1 MNDED
6 RTKFIRGLLKDADT
20 YVALKTIGFMRNKIW
35 MLHREA
41 SELEWD
47 ISKLERGIIEKHK
60 IDFAEMIGL
69 SIIADGIF
77 KADIQKA
84 EKEKNDGCEK

>member
-1 MNDED
+1 MNDKD
-6 RTKFIRGLLKDADT
+6 RTEFVKGLLNDADT

-41 SELEWD
+41 EELEWD
-47 ISKLERGIIEKHK
+47 ISKLEREIIEKHK

-69 SIIADGIF
+69 SIIADNVF
-77 KADIQKA
+77 KADIQK
-84 EKEKNDGCEK
+84 EKP